1 MDISGTWNGRPHQ
14 NGNCGSS
21 RIAAKKRGTILVS
34 LMPQNRWPIITTS
47 VSGIRPEIW
56 DQFKTAADARGLT
69 HREAAEEAIR
79 DLAVAFG
86 NDGVDKW
93 EPTSRSKAHSVRA
106 HTDRWDEIHA
116 IVEKTGFHQ
125 SVVIQTA
132 MKRWLDKDQAGPVF
146 GEPRNDLA

>member
-1 MDISGTWNGRPHQ
+1 M
-14 NGNCGSS
+14 
-21 RIAAKKRGTILVS
+21 S

-56 DQFKTAADARGLT
+56 DRFKTAAEERGLT

-79 DLAVAFG
+79 DLAAAFAA
-86 NDGVDKW
+86 DGVDRW

-116 IVEKTGFHQ
+116 IVGKTGFHQ

-132 MKRWLDKDQAGPVF
+132 MKRWLDKHQAGPVT
-146 GEPRNDLA
+146 GEPCDGPA